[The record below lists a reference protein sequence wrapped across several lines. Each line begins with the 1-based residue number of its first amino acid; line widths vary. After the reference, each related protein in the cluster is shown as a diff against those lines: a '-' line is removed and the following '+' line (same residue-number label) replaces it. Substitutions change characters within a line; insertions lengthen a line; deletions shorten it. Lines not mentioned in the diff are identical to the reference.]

1 MDNFEYDS
9 NLIASMIVTEA
20 DSANLNADEM
30 AAMAWVVRNRLKPLK
45 GESFTRGEGETDVE
59 KIIRTDGA
67 FLGVT
72 DLKDRFD
79 NPKKDHLNKY
89 NMALDI
95 TKKVFKNKI
104 KDPTNGAYFFNQS
117 KGNGRTSIG
126 SHYFRRDF

>member
-45 GESFTRGEGETDVE
+45 NESFTRGEGKTDVE

-72 DLKDRFD
+72 KLKDRFD

-95 TKKVFKNKI
+95 TKKVFKNQI

-117 KGNGRTSIG
+117 KGNGRTQIG